1 MKQRAGSLKRQ
12 DGQTLGQ
19 LTRRKVGKPQ
29 MYKVS
34 DEKGGITCRRDQKT
48 IRTCFKI

>member
-12 DGQTLGQ
+12 GWQTLSQ

-29 MYKVS
+29 MYR
-34 DEKGGITCRRDQKT
+34 DEKGDITTEEIQKT
-48 IRTCFKI
+48 MRMCFKI